1 MAGRSSEL
9 WENRSGGSTSPE
21 RLLLGRIVRRGGSGQ
36 ASSLARRLM
45 NQINDRMGMFGE
57 DKTDSDALETVDSDS
72 GEARASSNPP
82 RTATGGGLLITAGV
96 LLVIGG
102 GALAAAPTLVPQ
114 YAWAVRSAA
123 QYGVTFGLLALSGI
137 VLVGLGRVVRQ
148 VNQATAATEQN
159 SSDDIQ
165 MLEHL
170 VLDFTKLRDG
180 VQDLRQELAQVREAS
195 TTILQTAV
203 GLSEAQNAEGRQ
215 DAIFRMAASLDQVG
229 ARIEHR
235 LGAQGTA
242 LQDTLAELSNAILAT
257 HTLVAEIASS
267 PSPTPTQAHESVR
280 EPRARTQQRSTD
292 SSTLAPGSELDVWVE
307 LDVDEP
313 RSLGLLDT
321 LDDIGQTQ
329 SKKTSLSLERPRG
342 QDTGGQQQPGPL
354 PKIIRNQP
362 AGAALLG
369 RDAGDGVRSIP
380 RETPNREAPIGEK
393 IDQLKSL
400 LSDARVR
407 QALELMQGDGRNN
420 T

>member
-1 MAGRSSEL
+1 
-9 WENRSGGSTSPE
+9 
-21 RLLLGRIVRRGGSGQ
+21 
-36 ASSLARRLM
+36 
-45 NQINDRMGMFGE
+45 MFGE
-57 DKTDSDALETVDSDS
+57 DKTDSDALETGDSDI
-72 GEARASSNPP
+72 GESRASSNPP
-82 RTATGGGLLITAGV
+82 RTATGGGLLTTAGV

-102 GALAAAPTLVPQ
+102 GALAAVPTLVPQ
-114 YAWAVRSAA
+114 YAWAVKSAA
-123 QYGVTFGLLALSGI
+123 HYGVTFGLLALSGI

-148 VNQATAATEQN
+148 VNKASAATEQN

-180 VQDLRQELAQVREAS
+180 VQDLRHELAQVREVN
-195 TTILQTAV
+195 TTILQTTV
-203 GLSEAQNAEGRQ
+203 GLGEAQNAEGKQ

-235 LGAQGTA
+235 LGTQGTA

-267 PSPTPTQAHESVR
+267 SSSSTPANSRESAR
-280 EPRARTQQRSTD
+280 EPRARTQQRATEPST
-292 SSTLAPGSELDVWVE
+292 PVQESELDVWVE
-307 LDVDEP
+307 LDADEP

-321 LDDIGQTQ
+321 LDDLGQAQT
-329 SKKTSLSLERPRG
+329 KKTSLNLERPRG
-342 QDTGGQQQPGPL
+342 QDNGGQHQPGPL

-362 AGAALLG
+362 SGASLLG
-369 RDAGDGVRSIP
+369 RDAGDGVRSTP
-380 RETPNREAPIGEK
+380 RDTPVAEK

-407 QALELMQGDGRNN
+407 KALELMQGDGRNN
-420 T
+420 S